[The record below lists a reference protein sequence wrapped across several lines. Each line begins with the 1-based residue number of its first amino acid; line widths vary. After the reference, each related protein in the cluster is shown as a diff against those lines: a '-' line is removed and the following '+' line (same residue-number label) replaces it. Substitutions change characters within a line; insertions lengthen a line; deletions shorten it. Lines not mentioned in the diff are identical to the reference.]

1 VVVVKLEVHH
11 LFQVVEV
18 EQEKQ
23 VILMVKDMVEM
34 E

>member
-18 EQEKQ
+18 GQEKQ